1 MEIIITEEQLSGILN
16 EVRAKESDRDKIY
29 QDENIVVVAPLTH
42 KASCKYGAHT
52 KWCTATPSN
61 SENFKEYMEYGV
73 LIYFIIRSPYKNA
86 KKPEYKFAYF
96 HSYNPNEIPSGWYDM
111 SDYNWNSDEDSV
123 DMNLIKFLI
132 PDDIFKL
139 VEDYIANQKPVWE
152 EREKQK
158 KVMHVNYIMNDPA
171 SKVIVDNND
180 WYICYRTSEIDF
192 DVIPRYVYFSY
203 HSMLVIYIDKKTYD
217 IFYQTIDYYKDL
229 RNGEI
234 TPIQNLYTGDE
245 YTKMRSI
252 FKKYYKQI
260 LKGYFT
266 ARRDMWKPDNNT
278 SLFLPL
284 EYVNIGD
291 TLGGYGRDT
300 FKVHKIYKDPRT
312 GRDVVDS
319 IDSKGNIRK
328 NTYYNDTVGLGVKYD
343 KVKHNPI

>member
-16 EVRAKESDRDKIY
+16 EVRTKEGDRDKIY

-42 KASCKYGAHT
+42 KASCKYGANT
-52 KWCTATPSN
+52 KWCTAVPSN
-61 SENFKEYMEYGV
+61 SEHFKEYMENGV
-73 LIYFIIRSPYKNA
+73 LIYFIIRSPYKNT

-111 SDYNWNSDEDSV
+111 SDYNWNSDEEDSV

-139 VEDYIANQKPVWE
+139 VEDYITNQKPAWE

-158 KVMHVNYIMNDPA
+158 KVVQANYIMNDPA
-171 SKVIVDNND
+171 SKVIVDDKD
-180 WYICYRTSEIDF
+180 WYIGYRTSEIDF

-203 HSMLVIYIDKKTYD
+203 YSMLVIYIDKKTYD
-217 IFYQTIDYYKDL
+217 IFYQNTDYYKDL

-234 TPIQNLYTGDE
+234 TPIKNLYTGAE
-245 YTKMRSI
+245 YSKIRSV
-252 FKKYYKQI
+252 FKKYYNQI

-266 ARRDMWKPDNNT
+266 ARRDMWEPDNYT

-291 TLGGYGRDT
+291 TLGFDES
-300 FKVHKIYKDPRT
+300 FKVHKIYKNPIT
-312 GRDVVDS
+312 GKDVVDA
-319 IDSKGNIRK
+319 IDAKGNIRK
-328 NTYYNDTVGLGVKYD
+328 NSYYDENYGIGVKYD
-343 KVKHNPI
+343 KIKHNPI